1 MVVGQG
7 YGHVLCEYKGFIFFM
22 KEHDYTALPI
32 VWHIPSRVALLEEEE
47 KK

>member
-7 YGHVLCEYKGFIFFM
+7 YGHVLFEYKGFIFFM
-22 KEHDYTALPI
+22 KEYDLTVLPM
-32 VWHIPSRVALLEEEE
+32 VWHIPFHVGLSEEEE